1 MDEFSK
7 LTIVGRKPKSRIAPW
22 ELPRNLRAGQ
32 RRTEIGSGDAER
44 AAGGRGVENQGP
56 GEQGTQRLKPERDWI
71 QVRRRLPGGVWAQP
85 LLCISPQ

>member
-7 LTIVGRKPKSRIAPW
+7 STIVGRNPKSRIAS
-22 ELPRNLRAGQ
+22 LGNAQNLRAGQ
-32 RRTEIGSGDAER
+32 RPTEIGSGDAER
-44 AAGGRGVENQGP
+44 AVGGRGVENQGP